1 MPGRAAVAALEDV
14 GEREGALVAE
24 LEGGRLLEVE
34 QAVALVANGE
44 ELGGGRAGVQGHGAK
59 RQGVADLELG
69 QGDGLAVLLGYLG
82 GQLGLDAL
90 EPLGGVAVAPGREGR
105 ERPEHHQGYPT
116 RETRSHRPHCASRH
130 RTKEFEVA
138 KNKKERMAVIGANI
152 SPTFMEVLKM
162 GFNENLQWYFT
173 EMPEGY
179 NIKETPPGLSYA
191 RLSTE
196 LRKLYMFQKGNPTAD
211 QLTEKKR
218 EQLLAEFLDN
228 LEPREAEVIM
238 GIFNK
243 DLGVKGLNAKF
254 VKENF
259 PSLFN

>member
-1 MPGRAAVAALEDV
+1 MKNVYEIFD
-14 GEREGALVAE
+14 EF
-24 LEGGRLLEVE
+24 E
-34 QAVALVANGE
+34 QADGKKEKILVLQNNMNNI
-44 ELGGGRAGVQGHGAK
+44 LAGV
-59 RQGVADLELG
+59 L
-69 QGDGLAVLLGYLG
+69 
-82 GQLGLDAL
+82 QLTFS
-90 EPLGGVAVAPGREGR
+90 P
-105 ERPEHHQGYPT
+105 
-116 RETRSHRPHCASRH
+116 
-130 RTKEFEVA
+130 
-138 KNKKERMAVIGANI
+138 NI
-152 SPTFMEVLKM
+152 D
-162 GFNENLQWYFT
+162 WH
-173 EMPEGY
+173 
-179 NIKETPPGLSYA
+179 IKEVPESYSPKDIPAGMSYA

-196 LRKLYMFQKGNPTAD
+196 LRKLYLFQKGNPTAD